1 MTREYKYEAMLS
13 GCLIL
18 AGLYL
23 TSLFN
28 YLLFH
33 SLAETFSIIVACGIF
48 IVAWNV
54 RRTLDN
60 SYLLVLGVAYL
71 YIAGLDLV
79 HTLSYKGM
87 GVFPKAGTNLPTQM
101 WIAARYLESLSLLFA
116 PILMRKSLRAALVFA
131 VYGLIFSLMLLS
143 IFSWSI
149 FPDCFIEGSGLTAFK
164 KISEYIICIF
174 LAGSMILLYRR
185 RGDFDENV
193 LKLLVVSILLTI
205 GSELFFT
212 LYVHAYGLSNLVG
225 HFLKILSFFLIYKA
239 LIETGLLKP
248 YNLLFRNLKQSE
260 RTLRKNEMKYRGL
273 VESLREGIWVLDKKG
288 KTAFINPRMAQMLGY
303 EPEELLG
310 QPLSFFMDNEGLDL
324 CRQNLKRR
332 RKGEKEVHDFD
343 LIRKNGEL
351 VHALIETSPEKD
363 DAGRYTGSIAAVTD
377 ITERK
382 RAEEGLKW
390 ELSVNEALS
399 QLYAP
404 LMSSSSSIEDVS
416 DIILRHAKA
425 LTGSEH
431 GYVSSTDPKT
441 GELVTHSLSRMV
453 KNRCRVGELN
463 KRRLFRKGKD
473 GKHNG
478 LWGHALNTGAAF
490 VANSP
495 ASHPASGGTPEGH
508 VPIRRFLSVPIML
521 GKDLVGQIALANKDE
536 DYTERDLQAVQR
548 LATHYALAVQR
559 WRGNEA
565 LKEAYDTLEMRVRE
579 RTLNLAEANEKLR
592 KQIKERKRAE
602 EALRE
607 SEKKYSTLVEASLTG
622 VFIQQDERSVFSNVR
637 FARMHGYTR
646 EEITGMD
653 SLDLIHPDDRPAV
666 KEYREMRMKGEY
678 APSEYEA
685 RELTKEG
692 EVIWV
697 TRRNTRIAY
706 RSKPAILGNVVD
718 ITKRKE
724 IEMALRKS
732 EQELR
737 LLSSQLISAQEKER
751 KRIAQELHDS
761 IGQSLGAIKFSLENV
776 LNQMS
781 GDGPRPGAKLL
792 RNVIPLTQKAIEEVR
807 RIVMDL
813 RPSTLD
819 DLGILPT
826 ISWFCRRFQDIYS
839 GIRID
844 SAIELEE
851 RDIPEDLKT
860 VVYRVLQEG
869 LNNIAKH
876 SGASRVHLSFKRRN
890 DRVELIIEDNGVGFD
905 FGKAIFAENSEKGFG
920 LASMKERTELS
931 GGDFYMTSTKG
942 KGTRI
947 RAAWAV
953 AEQRWFADQ
962 GPTQK

>member
-1 MTREYKYEAMLS
+1 VTGKYKYGVIFS
-13 GCLIL
+13 GILIL

-23 TSLFN
+23 VSLHN

-33 SLAETFSIIVACGIF
+33 SLAETFSIVVACGIF

-71 YIAGLDLV
+71 YIAGLDLI

-87 GVFPKAGTNLPTQM
+87 GIFPEARTNLPTQL

-116 PILMRKSLRAALVFA
+116 PMLMRKRLRAGLVFA
-131 VYGLIFSLMLLS
+131 AYGLVFSLVLLS
-143 IFSWSI
+143 IFFWNI

-164 KISEYIICIF
+164 KISEYIVCIF
-174 LAGSMILLYRR
+174 LAGSVILLYGRR
-185 RGDFDENV
+185 RDFDKNV
-193 LKLLVVSILLTI
+193 LNLLAASILLTI
-205 GSELFFT
+205 ASELFFT
-212 LYVHAYGLSNLVG
+212 FYVHAYGFSNLVG

-248 YNLLFRNLKQSE
+248 YNLLFRDLKQSE
-260 RTLRKNEMKYRGL
+260 RALRKSEEKYRGL
-273 VESLREGIWVLDKKG
+273 VESLREGIWVVDRKG
-288 KTAFINPRMAQMLGY
+288 KTTFINPRMAQMLGY

-310 QPLSFFMDNEGLDL
+310 QPLSFFMDNEGVNL
-324 CRQNLKRR
+324 CKQNLGRR
-332 RKGEKEVHDFD
+332 RKGEKEIHDFD
-343 LIRKNGEL
+343 LIRKDGERI
-351 VHALIETSPEKD
+351 HALIETSPVRD

-382 RAEEGLKW
+382 RAVESLKW
-390 ELSVNEALS
+390 ELAINEALS
-399 QLYAP
+399 QLYVP
-404 LMSSSSSIEDVS
+404 LMSSSSSIDDVS

-431 GYVSSTDPKT
+431 GYVASIDPET
-441 GELVTHSLSRMV
+441 GDLVVHTFSRMV
-453 KNRCRVGELN
+453 KDQCRVGDVN
-463 KRRLFRKGKD
+463 KKFVFPKGKD
-473 GKHNG
+473 GKYNA

-490 VANSP
+490 VTNSP
-495 ASHPASGGTPEGH
+495 TKHPASGAIPEGH
-508 VPIRRFLSVPIML
+508 VPINRFLSVPVML
-521 GKDLVGQIALANKDE
+521 GEDPVGQIALANKDG
-536 DYTERDLQAVQR
+536 DYTEKDFQTTQR
-548 LATHYALAVQR
+548 LAMHYALAIQR
-559 WRGNEA
+559 RRGDEA

-579 RTLNLAEANEKLR
+579 RTLDLAEANEKLR

-607 SEKKYSTLVEASLTG
+607 SEKKYITLVEASLTG
-622 VFIQQDERSVFSNVR
+622 VFIQQDERIAFSNVR

-646 EEITGMD
+646 EEITGMA
-653 SLDLIHPDDRPAV
+653 SLDLIHPDDRPTV
-666 KEYREMRMKGEY
+666 QEYRKMRMRGES

-692 EVIWV
+692 KAIWV
-697 TRRNTRIAY
+697 TRRNTLISY
-706 RSKPAILGNVVD
+706 RGQPAVLGNVVD
-718 ITKRKE
+718 ITRRKE
-724 IEMALRKS
+724 IETALRKS

-781 GDGPRPGAKLL
+781 GDGSRPRVKLL
-792 RNVIPLTQKAIEEVR
+792 GDIVPLTQKAIEEVR

-826 ISWFCRRFQDIYS
+826 ISWFCRQFQDIYS

-844 SAIELEE
+844 SAIDLEE
-851 RDIPEDLKT
+851 RDVPEDLKT
-860 VVYRVLQEG
+860 VIYRVLQEA

-876 SGASRVHLSFKRRN
+876 SGASRVRLSFRRWDN
-890 DRVELIIEDNGVGFD
+890 RVELVIEDNGTGFD
-905 FGKAIFAENSEKGFG
+905 LEEARSRESPETGFG
-920 LASMKERTELS
+920 LSSMKERTELS
-931 GGDFYMTSTKG
+931 GGDFHLASNKG
-942 KGTRI
+942 KGTKI

-953 AEQRWFADQ
+953 AEQE
-962 GPTQK
+962 